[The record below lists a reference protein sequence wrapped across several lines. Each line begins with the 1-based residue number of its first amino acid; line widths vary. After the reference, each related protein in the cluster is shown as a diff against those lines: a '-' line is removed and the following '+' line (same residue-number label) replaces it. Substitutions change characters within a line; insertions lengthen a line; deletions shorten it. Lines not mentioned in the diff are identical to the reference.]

1 MPRTLSDDCIIALYN
16 ARDETAIA
24 ATAHKYGHFCMSVA
38 YGILQSRPDAE
49 ECVNDTWLGT
59 WDTIPPN
66 RPTILRAFLA
76 KITRNLSI
84 KRLEKKL
91 AEKRG
96 GSTECIVLDEL
107 EECIGDQTDVEG
119 IVESHELE
127 ELIRRFV
134 RKLPERDGN
143 LFVRRYFFSDSV
155 ASIAERYRIS
165 ENHVMVILSRTR
177 KKLKKELIKEGF
189 ICE

>member
-1 MPRTLSDDCIIALYN
+1 MEDSRIIELYWQRSEN
-16 ARDETAIA
+16 AITETDK
-24 ATAHKYGHFCMSVA
+24 KYGAYCSTVA
-38 YGILQSRPDAE
+38 FNILLNQEDAE
-49 ECVNDTWLGT
+49 ECVNDTWLGA
-59 WDTIPPN
+59 WDAIPPN
-66 RPTILRAFLA
+66 RPSILRAFLA

-96 GSTECIVLDEL
+96 GMAEFIVLDEL

-119 IVESHELE
+119 IVESHALE

-134 RKLPERDGN
+134 RDLPERDGN
-143 LFVRRYFFSDSV
+143 IFVRRYFYTDPV

>member
-1 MPRTLSDDCIIALYN
+1 MAWHVEYHSTESSDHSPCVPRQNHPQSVHQ
-16 ARDETAIA
+16 
-24 ATAHKYGHFCMSVA
+24 AT
-38 YGILQSRPDAE
+38 
-49 ECVNDTWLGT
+49 
-59 WDTIPPN
+59 
-66 RPTILRAFLA
+66 
-76 KITRNLSI
+76 
-84 KRLEKKL
+84 EKKL

-96 GSTECIVLDEL
+96 GAAECVVLDEL

-143 LFVRRYFFSDSV
+143 LFVRRYFFTDSV
-155 ASIAERYRIS
+155 ASISERYRIR

-177 KKLKKELIKEGF
+177 KKLKKELMKEGF

>member
-1 MPRTLSDDCIIALYN
+1 MEDSRIIELYWQRSEN
-16 ARDETAIA
+16 AITETDK
-24 ATAHKYGHFCMSVA
+24 KYGAYCNTVA
-38 YGILQSRPDAE
+38 FNILQNKEDAE

-107 EECIGDQTDVEG
+107 EECIGDQTDVER

>member
-1 MPRTLSDDCIIALYN
+1 MEDSRIIELYWQRSEN
-16 ARDETAIA
+16 AITETDK
-24 ATAHKYGHFCMSVA
+24 KYGAYCSTVA
-38 YGILQSRPDAE
+38 LNILSNKEDAE

-107 EECIGDQTDVEG
+107 EECIGDQTDAEG

-143 LFVRRYFFSDSV
+143 QFVRRYFFSDSV
-155 ASIAERYRIS
+155 ASIAER
-165 ENHVMVILSRTR
+165 
-177 KKLKKELIKEGF
+177 
-189 ICE
+189 

>member
-1 MPRTLSDDCIIALYN
+1 MEDSRIIELYWQRSEN
-16 ARDETAIA
+16 AIA
-24 ATAHKYGHFCMSVA
+24 ETDKKYGAYCSTVA
-38 YGILQSRPDAE
+38 FNILQNKEDAE
-49 ECVNDTWLGT
+49 ECVNDTWLGA
-59 WDTIPPN
+59 WDAIPPH
-66 RPTILRAFLA
+66 RPSMLRAFLA

-84 KRLEKKL
+84 KRLEKRL

-96 GSTECIVLDEL
+96 GTAECIVLDEL
-107 EECIGDQTDVEG
+107 EECIGDPTDVEG
-119 IVESHELE
+119 IAEANALE

-143 LFVRRYFFSDSV
+143 LFVRRYFFTDSI

-165 ENHVMVILSRTR
+165 ENHVMVILSRIR
-177 KKLKKELIKEGF
+177 KKLKKELMKEGF

>member
-1 MPRTLSDDCIIALYN
+1 MEDSRIIELYWQRSEN
-16 ARDETAIA
+16 AITETDK
-24 ATAHKYGHFCMSVA
+24 KYGAYCSTVA
-38 YGILQSRPDAE
+38 FNILLNQEDAE
-49 ECVNDTWLGT
+49 ECVNDTWLGA
-59 WDTIPPN
+59 WDAIPPN
-66 RPTILRAFLA
+66 RPSILRAFLA

-84 KRLEKKL
+84 KRLEKRL

-96 GSTECIVLDEL
+96 GTAECIVLDEL
-107 EECIGDQTDVEG
+107 EECIGDPTDVEG
-119 IVESHELE
+119 IAEANALE

-143 LFVRRYFFSDSV
+143 LFVRRYFFTDSI

-165 ENHVMVILSRTR
+165 ENHVMVILSRIR
-177 KKLKKELIKEGF
+177 KKLKKELMKEGF

>member
-1 MPRTLSDDCIIALYN
+1 MEDSRIIELYWQRSEN
-16 ARDETAIA
+16 AITETDK
-24 ATAHKYGHFCMSVA
+24 KYGAYCSTVA
-38 YGILQSRPDAE
+38 FNILLNQEDAE
-49 ECVNDTWLGT
+49 ECVNDTWLGA
-59 WDTIPPN
+59 WDAIPPN
-66 RPTILRAFLA
+66 RPSILRAFLA

-96 GSTECIVLDEL
+96 GMAEFIVLDEL
-107 EECIGDQTDVEG
+107 DECIGDQTDVEG
-119 IVESHELE
+119 IVESHALE

-134 RKLPERDGN
+134 RDLPERDGN
-143 LFVRRYFFSDSV
+143 IFVRRYFFTDPV

>member
-1 MPRTLSDDCIIALYN
+1 MDDSRIIELFWQRSEN
-16 ARDETAIA
+16 AITETEK
-24 ATAHKYGHFCMSVA
+24 KYGAYCSSVA
-38 YGILQSRPDAE
+38 YNILLNKEDTE
-49 ECVNDTWLGT
+49 ECVNDTWLGA
-59 WDTIPPN
+59 WEAIPPK
-66 RPTILRAFLA
+66 RPNILRAFLA

-96 GSTECIVLDEL
+96 GTAGCMVLDEL

-119 IVESHELE
+119 IVEARELE

-134 RKLPERDGN
+134 RNLPEREGN
-143 LFVRRYFFSDSV
+143 LFVRRYFYNDSI
-155 ASIAERYRIS
+155 ASIAVRYRIS

-177 KKLKKELIKEGF
+177 KKLRKELIKEGYV
-189 ICE
+189 CE

>member
-1 MPRTLSDDCIIALYN
+1 MDDKQIIELYWQRSEN
-16 ARDETAIA
+16 AITETDR
-24 ATAHKYGHFCMSVA
+24 KYGAYCYAVA
-38 YGILQSRPDAE
+38 FNILLNQEDAE
-49 ECVNDTWLGT
+49 ECVNDTWLGA
-59 WDTIPPN
+59 WNAIPPS
-66 RPTILRAFLA
+66 RPSILRAFLA

-84 KRLEKKL
+84 KQLEKKL

-96 GSTECIVLDEL
+96 GTAECMVLDEL

-119 IVESHELE
+119 IVESLELE
-127 ELIRRFV
+127 ELLRRFV
-134 RKLPERDGN
+134 RNLPERDGN
-143 LFVRRYFFSDSV
+143 LFVRRYFFTDSV

>member
-1 MPRTLSDDCIIALYN
+1 MEDSRIIELYWQRSEN
-16 ARDETAIA
+16 AITETDK
-24 ATAHKYGHFCMSVA
+24 KYGAHCSTVA
-38 YGILQSRPDAE
+38 LNILLNKEDAE
-49 ECVNDTWLGT
+49 ECVNDTWLGA
-59 WDTIPPN
+59 WDAIPPN
-66 RPTILRAFLA
+66 RPSILRAFLA

-84 KRLEKKL
+84 KRLKKKL

-96 GSTECIVLDEL
+96 GTAEFIVLDEL

-119 IVESHELE
+119 IVETHELE

-134 RKLPERDGN
+134 RNLPERDGN
-143 LFVRRYFFSDSV
+143 IFVRRYFFTDPV

>member
-1 MPRTLSDDCIIALYN
+1 M
-16 ARDETAIA
+16 
-24 ATAHKYGHFCMSVA
+24 
-38 YGILQSRPDAE
+38 
-49 ECVNDTWLGT
+49 
-59 WDTIPPN
+59 
-66 RPTILRAFLA
+66 
-76 KITRNLSI
+76 
-84 KRLEKKL
+84 

-96 GSTECIVLDEL
+96 GMVEFIVLDEL

-143 LFVRRYFFSDSV
+143 LFVRRYFFTDSV

-165 ENHVMVILSRTR
+165 ENHVMVILSRSR
-177 KKLKKELIKEGF
+177 KKLKKELMTEGF

>member
-1 MPRTLSDDCIIALYN
+1 MEDSRIIELYWQRSEN
-16 ARDETAIA
+16 AITETDK
-24 ATAHKYGHFCMSVA
+24 KYGAYCSTVA
-38 YGILQSRPDAE
+38 FNILLNQEDAE
-49 ECVNDTWLGT
+49 ECVNDTWLGA
-59 WDTIPPN
+59 WNAIPPN
-66 RPTILRAFLA
+66 RPSILRAFLA

-96 GSTECIVLDEL
+96 GMAEFIVLDEL

-134 RKLPERDGN
+134 RGLPERDGN
-143 LFVRRYFFSDSV
+143 IFIRRYFFTDSV

-177 KKLKKELIKEGF
+177 KKLKKELMKEGF